1 MKNTLFIVMALCG
14 LVAMGAPFAL
24 PAIGGA
30 ASTLLVGFGVALII
44 LAMVLLV
51 IVNVYVKTKANEAFV
66 RTGAGGRKV
75 IMDGGAL
82 VIPVVH
88 EMLVISLE
96 TLKLDVLRTGKDALI
111 TKDNLRCDIGA
122 EFFVKVEPDADS
134 VIKAAQSLG
143 ERMQEADA
151 VKGVVEDKLISA
163 LRSVA
168 ATKELAELHSQR
180 EVFVKEVTQNV
191 NEDLKQNGLT
201 LETVTISRLDQT
213 SVEFLKDD
221 NIFDSR
227 GRRTIAEI
235 TEAQKTLRN
244 QLEREGQR
252 ARTEEDVKTKKQVLA
267 LQQQEQEAM
276 ATQEAAISA
285 AKSASMREAKEKD
298 IAANQAV
305 SLAGVEMA
313 KQIKLAQVEQE
324 KTAQVATVEQQ
335 AAIQLAGEQQ
345 KKQVDTAAAEREQA
359 VAAANKAKAEEE
371 TKLQKA
377 LAARQAEQEQ
387 IQTVTV
393 KAAADRE
400 KEQKIIA
407 ASAAAEAN
415 YVTQQRTADAKAY
428 QVKADADARKA
439 AADADAEAK
448 IKAANADKVAA
459 LAKVDTDQAAQLIPV
474 NVQQAQVDVEQK
486 RVEVEKARLE
496 TVTIPDLQ
504 AREQHGK
511 VAQDFELAKF
521 SIEQEAHIRIET
533 ARATASIVGKIN
545 GTFFGTPDQ
554 VKSMTDAYML
564 GGVGNEAL
572 RALGSNK
579 TVAQVVGELAA
590 KVLPSADKGEP

>member
-14 LVAMGAPFAL
+14 LAAMGAPFAL

-30 ASTLLVGFGVALII
+30 ASTLLVGFGVLLTI

-66 RTGAGGRKV
+66 RTGAGGRRV

-88 EMLVISLE
+88 EMIVISLE
-96 TLKLDVLRTGKDALI
+96 TLKLDVQRFGKEALI

-122 EFFVKVEPDADS
+122 EFFVKVEPEAES

-143 ERMQEADA
+143 ERMAHAEA

-213 SVEFLKDD
+213 SVEFLKED

-235 TEAQKTLRN
+235 TEKQKTERN
-244 QLEREGQR
+244 QLVRAGER
-252 ARTEEDVKTKKQVLA
+252 ARTEEDVNTRKTVLA
-267 LQQQEQEAM
+267 LDQQQKEA
-276 ATQEAAISA
+276 EAAQAAAVSA
-285 AKSASMREAKEKD
+285 ARSASEREAQEKD
-298 IAANQAV
+298 IEAKQAV
-305 SLAGVEMA
+305 HLANVEMA
-313 KQIKLAQVEQE
+313 KQVKLAQVEQE

-335 AAIQLAGEQQ
+335 QAIQLAGEIQ
-345 KKQVDTAAAEREQA
+345 KRQVDLAAAQREQA
-359 VAAANKAKAEEE
+359 VAEANKVKALEEAE
-371 TKLQKA
+371 LQKA
-377 LAARQAEQEQ
+377 LAKRQAEQEAIVMVQ
-387 IQTVTV
+387 VQQSAERDKTAQVV
-393 KAAADRE
+393 KA
-400 KEQKIIA
+400 
-407 ASAAAEAN
+407 SAQAEAA
-415 YVTQQRTADAKAY
+415 YLTQQRTADAKAY
-428 QVKADADARKA
+428 QIKVDAEARKT

-448 IKAANADKVAA
+448 IKAANADKTAA
-459 LAKVDTDQAAQLIPV
+459 LAKVESDQAAQLIPV
-474 NVQQAQVDVEQK
+474 NVQQAQVNVEQA
-486 RVEVEKARLE
+486 RVEVEKSRLE
-496 TVTIPDLQ
+496 TVTIPDLK
-504 AREQHGK
+504 AREEHGK

-521 SIEQEAHIRIET
+521 SIEQEAHVRIET
-533 ARATASIVGKIN
+533 AKATASIVGKIE
-545 GTFFGTPDQ
+545 GTFFGTPEQ
-554 VKSMTDAYML
+554 VKNMTDAYML
-564 GGVGNEAL
+564 GNIGNEAL
-572 RALGSNK
+572 KALGSNK
-579 TVAQVVGELAA
+579 TVAQVVGELAS
-590 KVLPSADKGEP
+590 KVLPSADND